1 MSRQFTPKDA
11 RALMALMVKQ
21 GTGQE
26 NVQITNTADFVSA
39 GELLKATG
47 MENVFN
53 AINTVMGRL
62 IVASRAYTAKLK
74 LMDEFDNGV
83 YTSLVRKISYYT
95 KGPKNSGAFNTDVF
109 LNLADGFTA
118 GENIDNTQTP
128 PAAQSTKSQWEQN
141 QQYPLEMNFGG
152 SCTWQNC
159 ITMYE
164 DAVEAAFRDET
175 EFAKFV
181 VGYLQEH
188 RNDIEL
194 QREAWNRM
202 CLLNKIASVYD
213 MSAYMPGSVI
223 DLVAGFNTKFGTSYT
238 GQQLRTTYLKE
249 FLAYFVAEFKLVSKF
264 MTEKNVKYHWSVPM
278 TKNGEQF
285 EITRAT
291 DYADQRVYL
300 YSPLFTDAE
309 ALVLPEIFNP
319 EYLDI
324 KTQYQEVTFWQG
336 ISDRARINVV
346 PAITDANPS
355 SATYGQQIAGA
366 QVELP
371 YVVGMITD
379 RDGLVTN
386 MMLDRTDTTVLEAR
400 KHYRNTWQTFLKGVI
415 SDNTEKAV
423 IFYMAS

>member
-26 NVQITNTADFVSA
+26 NVQITSTADFVSA

-53 AINTVMGRL
+53 AINMVMGRL

-95 KGPKNSGAFNTDVF
+95 KGPKNSGAFNTDLF

-118 GENIDNTQTP
+118 GENFDSQTP
-128 PAAQSTKSQWEQN
+128 PQAQSTKSQWEQN
-141 QQYPLEMNFGG
+141 QQFPLEMNFGG
-152 SCTWQNC
+152 SNTWQNC

-164 DAVEAAFRDET
+164 DAVEVAFRDET
-175 EFAKFV
+175 EFARFT

-188 RNDIEL
+188 KNDIEL

-213 MSAYMPGSVI
+213 MSTYMPGSVI

-238 GQQLRTTYLKE
+238 GTQLRTTYLKE
-249 FLAYFVAEFKLVSKF
+249 FLAYFVAEFKLVSKY
-264 MTEKNVKYHWSVPM
+264 MTEKSVNYHWSVPK
-278 TKNGEQF
+278 TINGEQY

-336 ISDRARINVV
+336 TSDRARINVV
-346 PAITDANPS
+346 PAITDADPTS
-355 SATYGQQIAGA
+355 PTYGTQIAGA
-366 QVELP
+366 QVEIP
-371 YVVGMITD
+371 YIVGMITD

-415 SDNTEKAV
+415 SDNTEKV
-423 IFYMAS
+423 CIFIMTS